1 MADEHLE
8 RLEAFKTFIQAI
20 GEGSPVPPV
29 NSDDLRRLHEMC
41 EYVAKRH
48 PDSARAISVAFIAS
62 VCGPGANLP
71 AVWFRYA
78 RLRLL
83 AKQGILAE
91 RQHGAVLDDVV
102 YQVAATIPM
111 NAFNLTDRSS
121 SSDCVTNVWPSRML
135 KNDS

>member
-8 RLEAFKTFIQAI
+8 RLESFKAFIQAI
-20 GEGSPVPPV
+20 GEGSPVTPV

-78 RLRLL
+78 RLRSLANRVDSQSGSTAQFWMMSCTKLL
-83 AKQGILAE
+83 
-91 RQHGAVLDDVV
+91 RRF
-102 YQVAATIPM
+102 P
-111 NAFNLTDRSS
+111 
-121 SSDCVTNVWPSRML
+121 
-135 KNDS
+135 

>member
-8 RLEAFKTFIQAI
+8 RLESLKAFIQAI

-29 NSDDLRRLHEMC
+29 NSDDLRRLHDMC

-71 AVWFRYA
+71 AVWFRYT
-78 RLRLL
+78 RLMAL
-83 AKQGILAE
+83 AKQGRLAE
-91 RQHGAVLDDVV
+91 WQHGSVLDDVV
-102 YQVAATIPM
+102 YQVAATISM
-111 NAFNLTDRSS
+111 NGFQFDRE
-121 SSDCVTNVWPSRML
+121 DFVQRLRYERVA
-135 KNDS
+135 